1 MASFDIVSKVD
12 PQSLDNAINSVKR
25 ELQNR
30 YDFRGSNSDIE
41 LDKKNFM
48 LHLTTEH
55 EMKMEQIEQIIL
67 EKMIKNKLDPNY
79 LDLGKE
85 QYAAG
90 KNVKKDIEVRQ
101 GLSRETAKKIVKAIK
116 ESKIKV
122 QVQIMDDQVRCTS
135 KKLNDLQA
143 VIAMCRK
150 GDFDVPLQYINM
162 K

>member
-143 VIAMCRK
+143 VIAMCRN